1 MTQPFTPELLIKF
14 LYKETTAS
22 ETLAVSEALYNDP
35 ELMAEY
41 ENIQQAHQYL
51 PKVKFRPSVGALRNI
66 LSYSEQTAVEK
77 TA

>member
-1 MTQPFTPELLIKF
+1 MIKF

-22 ETLAVSEALYNDP
+22 ETLAVNEALHNDP

-41 ENIQQAHQYL
+41 EQLRQAQAYL
-51 PKVKFRPSVGALRNI
+51 PDVQFQPSVRSLQNI
-66 LSYSEQTAVEK
+66 LRYSEQTAVEK